1 MIVEV
6 TFGAEVRV
14 DNLPYGGCSVFVPNI
29 TGQKV
34 FQEEERVSYEYEAP

>member
-6 TFGAEVRV
+6 AFGAEVGV

-34 FQEEERVSYEYEAP
+34 FQKDERVSYEYGVP